1 MRIQDINYGLQLDIQ
16 AKNIVND
23 DYVSLDIITK
33 STQIDWTRT
42 VDGIPSFTE
51 KSIKTNVIAGNI
63 LGGLINTQNSK
74 DIDKIPLLGDIPI
87 LGYLFTSQAFREG
100 KSELVFFI
108 TPEIIDPRNN
118 NQNNILLEKK
128 DSINNVNS
136 DAVKNY
142 MDRDEKSETKIN
154 SSNTNK
160 ENDNSEHEKKVKD
173 ILGN

>member
-1 MRIQDINYGLQLDIQ
+1 M
-16 AKNIVND
+16 
-23 DYVSLDIITK
+23 
-33 STQIDWTRT
+33 
-42 VDGIPSFTE
+42 
-51 KSIKTNVIAGNI
+51 
-63 LGGLINTQNSK
+63 
-74 DIDKIPLLGDIPI
+74 
-87 LGYLFTSQAFREG
+87 GYLFTSQAFREG